1 MNRSTRYSLMIAG
14 LLSLSTFAYGDGP
27 GAPDAPK
34 ERAAL
39 VSVDGDMAVTV
50 STGNE
55 VLDETAN
62 LLMRCTER
70 NAALEAC
77 GGGLRG
83 MACRKALEVGRYKNL
98 ECPEM

>member
-1 MNRSTRYSLMIAG
+1 MQRTLWHHLLLAG
-14 LLSLSTFAYGDGP
+14 IFSMTSFAHSAEP
-27 GAPDAPK
+27 AVTETPTEP
-34 ERAAL
+34 AAL
-39 VSVDGDMAVTV
+39 VSVDSELAVTV

>member
-1 MNRSTRYSLMIAG
+1 MQRTLWHHLLLAG
-14 LLSLSTFAYGDGP
+14 LLSMASFAHSAEP
-27 GAPDAPK
+27 TAEAPAEP
-34 ERAAL
+34 ATL
-39 VSVDGDMAVTV
+39 VSVDSELAVTV